1 MVKHPL
7 TMRTRLLHAALAIIA
22 GGRLFAQSFGAIQG
36 RLLDESKDPLPFTD
50 ITAVQGE
57 GRFHAQ
63 SDADGRF
70 LLKPLPP
77 GAYDVRVVAMN
88 IDRTFE
94 GVLVNPD
101 NNTVMGDVV
110 VKAAKEMEPVIV
122 ERGKW
127 MPKLI
132 DADNPSVMKLFHT
145 DFKRNPDRKN
155 PVQLISNNTP
165 GVYKS
170 PNGDGLYFRGSR
182 SENMCY
188 FVDGMKVGSSLSG
201 VPNDAINSLSVYTGG
216 LPAKY
221 GDVTGGVV
229 AIETKSYFDLYQQRN
244 AGIQ

>member
-1 MVKHPL
+1 M
-7 TMRTRLLHAALAIIA
+7 
-22 GGRLFAQSFGAIQG
+22 AQNFGAIQG
-36 RLLDESKDPLPFTD
+36 RLFDERKEPLPFTD
-50 ITAVQGE
+50 ITATQGE
-57 GRFHAQ
+57 NRVYTQ

-70 LLKPLPP
+70 LLKPLLP
-77 GAYDVRVVAMN
+77 GAYDVRVVALN

-94 GVLVNPD
+94 AVLVSPD
-101 NNTVMGDVV
+101 NNTVMGELFLN
-110 VKAAKEMEPVIV
+110 AAKEIGVAVV
-122 ERGKW
+122 ERGRW

-132 DADNPSVMKLFHT
+132 EVDNPSVAKLFHT

-155 PVQLISNNTP
+155 PVALISNSVP

-170 PNGDGLYFRGSR
+170 PNGDGLFFRGSR

-188 FVDGMKVGSSLSG
+188 FVDGVKLGSTLSG
-201 VPNDAINSLSVYTGG
+201 VPPDAINSLSVYTGG

-244 AGIQ
+244 AGVQ